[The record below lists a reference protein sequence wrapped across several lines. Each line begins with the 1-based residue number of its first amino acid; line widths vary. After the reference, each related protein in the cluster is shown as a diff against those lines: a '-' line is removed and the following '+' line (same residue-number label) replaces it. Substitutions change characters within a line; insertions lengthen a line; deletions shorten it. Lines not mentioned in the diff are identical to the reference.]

1 MNAQLV
7 ENSKERDKI
16 DQDES
21 VFLSASAI
29 KFIFSVSEGMK
40 SFFFSFLEIY
50 RVILT

>member
-21 VFLSASAI
+21 GVSFGKRDKIYFFGEIVF
-29 KFIFSVSEGMK
+29 FPV
-40 SFFFSFLEIY
+40 
-50 RVILT
+50 